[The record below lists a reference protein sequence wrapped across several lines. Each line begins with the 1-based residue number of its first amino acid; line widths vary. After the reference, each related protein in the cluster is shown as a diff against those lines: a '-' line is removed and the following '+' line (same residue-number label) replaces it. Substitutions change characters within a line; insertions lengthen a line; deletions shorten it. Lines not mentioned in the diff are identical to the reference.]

1 MEREQ
6 SFLPKD
12 TILKNRYEI
21 VKLLGTGGFGA
32 TYLAVDLL
40 VNAQVAVKEFFPEK
54 IMYKESE
61 TSLQRICLSDEQS
74 QDILKRSR
82 ENFEREANVLQAL
95 KDVPYIARYKDR
107 FEAYGTEYIVMNLV
121 QGQSLTNRKK
131 KSGIMPVS
139 ELKKFSTVME
149 ALSQIHE
156 LGIIHR
162 DICPGN
168 IIQNPDDDF
177 FLIDFGAA
185 MSTDKEALTYGRQT
199 IEHKGFEPPENK
211 MIDRQGPWTDVYSLC
226 ATIVYLFTGIGMQS
240 PVDRKTDDELQRVLS
255 NSKFSTKQQNALMHG
270 LMLDETKRCQSMKEL
285 ALELLGESVQNGN
298 SDFSVKYN
306 VKTQKGD
313 RNINQDNFVL
323 DMEYTYLGEDISRK
337 GELECEKNTLHL
349 VAVCDGVGGS
359 NHGELASKAAA
370 QALIHFLENY
380 KYCDGL
386 PERLLERFM
395 DQLNEK
401 VICLGEKIGKTATT
415 VAILVWKD
423 NQYYTINVGDSP
435 IYLLSKGKMSRLST
449 PHTLANQKLM
459 AGHEV
464 QMSDFRT
471 LQNYIGKSGVAGSQ
485 MSCTRHG
492 TLKKGDTFLVCSDG
506 VSNKVEESKLK
517 QYLGLYG
524 TKGVDKIMKKVNQST
539 NRDNCTAIVVKFS

>member
-1 MEREQ
+1 MEREE
-6 SFLPKD
+6 SFLPQG
-12 TILKNRYEI
+12 TILNNRYEI

-40 VNAQVAVKEFFPEK
+40 VNSEVAVKEFFPENL
-54 IMYKESE
+54 MFQESE
-61 TSLQRICLSDEQS
+61 ANLQRICLTDEKS
-74 QDILKRSR
+74 KDMLKRCK
-82 ENFEREANVLQAL
+82 ENFDREANVLQTL

-107 FEAYGTEYIVMNLV
+107 FEEFGTEYIVMNLV
-121 QGQSLTNRKK
+121 LGQSLSNRKK
-131 KSGIMPVS
+131 QSGIMPVT
-139 ELKKFSTVME
+139 ELKKFATVME
-149 ALSQIHE
+149 ALLQVHE
-156 LGIIHR
+156 MGIIHR

-185 MSTDKEALTYGRQT
+185 MSTNPEAITYGRQT

-211 MIDRQGPWTDVYSLC
+211 EIDRQGPWTDVYSLC
-226 ATIVYLFTGIGMQS
+226 ATIVYLFTGIGLQS
-240 PVDRKTDDELQRVLS
+240 PMDRKTDDELERILS

-270 LMLDETKRCQSMKEL
+270 LLLDETKRCQSMKEL
-285 ALELLGESVQNGN
+285 STELLGESVDNAYQ
-298 SDFSVKYN
+298 DFTVKYS

-313 RNINQDNFVL
+313 RNINQDNFVV
-323 DMEYTYLGEDISRK
+323 DMEYTFLGEDFSKK
-337 GELECEKNTLHL
+337 GELDCEKNTIHL

-380 KYCDGL
+380 KYCEGL

-423 NQYYTINVGDSP
+423 NQYYTLNVGDSP
-435 IYLLSKGKMSRLST
+435 IFLLSKGKMTRLST

-464 QMSDFRT
+464 QMSDYRT
-471 LQNYIGKSGVAGSQ
+471 LQNYIGKTGVAGSQ
-485 MSCTRHG
+485 MACMRHG
-492 TLKKGDTFLVCSDG
+492 IIKKGDTFLVCSDG
-506 VSNKVEESKLK
+506 VSNKIEESKLK
-517 QYLGLYG
+517 QKIMLYG
-524 TKGVDKIMKKVNQST
+524 TRSVDKIMNKVNQSK
-539 NRDNCTAIVVKFS
+539 NRDNCTLIVVKFL